1 MENSI
6 HQESTVFAPFVGEK
20 CSSGKSLMQ
29 RKHLAGTIPVTLIFS
44 EINFPAPSWYLNGAK
59 IPQSISTCLVFSLG
73 FRTYGVV
80 LIFGQ
85 FVPRIIPAF
94 PTSFGPSG
102 VSFAKNFRSMG
113 LAGRRWNPSGK
124 RGLLWLHMSANI

>member
-6 HQESTVFAPFVGEK
+6 HQESIVFALSAVERCNFDK
-20 CSSGKSLMQ
+20 SSTLS
-29 RKHLAGTIPVTLIFS
+29 KHLDGTIPCTVIYS
-44 EINFPAPSWYLNGAK
+44 EISFPAPLWYLKGAK
-59 IPQSISTCLVFSLG
+59 MPQSIFTCLVFSLG

-124 RGLLWLHMSANI
+124 RGLLWLHMSANT